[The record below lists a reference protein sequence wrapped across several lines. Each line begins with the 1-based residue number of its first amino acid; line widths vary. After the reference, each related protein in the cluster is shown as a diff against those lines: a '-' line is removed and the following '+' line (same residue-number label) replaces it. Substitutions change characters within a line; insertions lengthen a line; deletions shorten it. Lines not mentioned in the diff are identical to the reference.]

1 MGSAGTATPP
11 IPGRVFTSVAL
22 RCHPRFM
29 TTTTHIS
36 PVTRTHI
43 WRELA
48 QQLRVDSIRAT
59 AVTNSGHPTS
69 SMSAADLIAV
79 LAEKY
84 FRYDFAHPDHPNND
98 HLIFSKGHAS
108 PLLYAL
114 YAAAGAISD
123 EELLS
128 TRRFGSSLEGH
139 PSPSLPWVDIATGS
153 LGFGLPVGVGIAL
166 AAKTVDPRPYRVWIL
181 VGDSEMAEGSV
192 WEAFEHASYWKL
204 DNLTVVLDVNRL
216 GQSGETMHGWDID
229 SYVSRARSF
238 GWAAFAVDGH
248 DVEAIDAAYADAVG
262 TAGRPA
268 VIVAR
273 TLKGKGVAEVEDKP
287 GWHGKVLPDTEAAI
301 AELGG
306 RRDIRIEISPPPLDP
321 PARAHRIAR
330 PALPAYASGSKK
342 ATRRA
347 YGEAL
352 AALGTARD
360 DVVAKDGEVSN
371 STFSGLFAE
380 AHPERFLE
388 MFVAEQQM
396 VAAAVGFD
404 VRGLKPFA
412 SAFAAFFSRAYDFI
426 RMAAISRASLRIAG
440 SHAGVVTGEDG
451 PSQMALEDIA
461 MFRAVHDS
469 TVLYPSDANQTAK
482 LVALAAD
489 NPGITYLRTT
499 RADTRVIYPPDTPF
513 RIGGSWLL
521 HASPYDRVTIAAAGI
536 TLHEAIEARRRLAEE
551 GIGVRI
557 LDVYS
562 IKPIDRGA
570 LLESVRATNGLL
582 VTVEDHWPEG
592 GLGDAVLAALAN
604 SGLPLHAVTLA
615 VRDMPGSG
623 QPEELLHAAGID
635 ADAIVDAVQSLLRP
649 TPTL

>member
-1 MGSAGTATPP
+1 MA
-11 IPGRVFTSVAL
+11 
-22 RCHPRFM
+22 
-29 TTTTHIS
+29 TTTNTS
-36 PVTRTHI
+36 PRTSADF

-59 AVTNSGHPTS
+59 AVSNSGHPTS
-69 SMSAADLIAV
+69 SMSAADLMAV

-84 FRYDFAHPDHPNND
+84 LRYDFELPDHPNND

-123 EELLS
+123 EELL
-128 TRRFGSSLEGH
+128 TLRRIGSRLEGH
-139 PSPSLPWVDIATGS
+139 PSPALPWVDVATGS

-166 AAKTVDPRPYRVWIL
+166 AAKTVDPRPYRVWVL

-192 WEAFEHASYWKL
+192 WEAFEHASYWRL

-216 GQSGETMHGWDID
+216 GQSGETMHGSHVM
-229 SYVSRARSF
+229 SYADRARSF
-238 GWAAFAVDGH
+238 GWEAFVIDGH
-248 DVEAIDAAYADAVG
+248 DFDSIDEAYAEAI
-262 TAGRPA
+262 TTSGRPS
-268 VIVAR
+268 VVVAR
-273 TLKGKGVAEVEDKP
+273 TRKGKGVAAVEDQP
-287 GWHGKVLPDTEAAI
+287 GWHGKVLPDSEAAI

-306 RRDIRIEISPPPLDP
+306 RRAIRIGIAP
-321 PARAHRIAR
+321 PAPAAAR
-330 PALPAYASGSKK
+330 TYVTEQPALPVYEVGTAK

-352 AALGTARD
+352 TALGATRD
-360 DVVAKDGEVSN
+360 DVVAMDGEVSN
-371 STFSGLFAE
+371 STFSALFAG
-380 AHPERFLE
+380 AHPDRFFE

-396 VAAAVGFD
+396 IAAAIGFN
-404 VRGLKPFA
+404 VRGLTPFA

-426 RMAAISRASLRIAG
+426 RMAAISRASIRIVG

-461 MFRAVHDS
+461 MFRAVHGS

-489 NPGITYLRTT
+489 NRGITYLRMT
-499 RADTRVIYPPDTPF
+499 RADTEVIYPAQTEF
-513 RIGGSWLL
+513 QIGGSRLL
-521 HASPYDRVTIAAAGI
+521 QASPHDHVTIAAAGI
-536 TLHEAIEARRRLAEE
+536 TVHEALKATHRLADA
-551 GIGVRI
+551 GIRARV

-562 IKPIDRGA
+562 IKPIDRRA
-570 LLESVRATNGLL
+570 LIESVRATQGRL

-592 GLGDAVLAALAN
+592 GLGDAVLAALAD
-604 SGLPLHAVTLA
+604 SGLSLQTLKLA
-615 VRDMPGSG
+615 VGDLPGSG
-623 QPEELLHAAGID
+623 QPAELLHAAGID
-635 ADAIVDAVQSLLRP
+635 ADAIVAAVRSLLP
-649 TPTL
+649 PVLSK

>member
-1 MGSAGTATPP
+1 
-11 IPGRVFTSVAL
+11 
-22 RCHPRFM
+22 M
-29 TTTTHIS
+29 TTKTHIPS
-36 PVTRTHI
+36 LTRTEL

-59 AVTNSGHPTS
+59 AVSGSGHPTS

-84 FRYDFAHPDHPNND
+84 LRYDFEYPDHPNND

-114 YAAAGAISD
+114 YAAGGAISE

-128 TRRFGSSLEGH
+128 LRRFGSRLEGH
-139 PSPSLPWVDIATGS
+139 PSPALPWVDVATGS
-153 LGFGLPVGVGIAL
+153 LGFGLPVGVGVAL
-166 AAKTVDPRPYRVWIL
+166 AAKTVDPRPYRVWVL
-181 VGDSEMAEGSV
+181 LGDSEMAEGSV
-192 WEAFEHASYWKL
+192 WEAFEHASHWQL

-216 GQSGETMHGWDID
+216 GQSGETMHGWNAI
-229 SYVSRARSF
+229 SYADRARSF
-238 GWAAFAVDGH
+238 GWEAFVIDGH
-248 DVEAIDAAYADAVG
+248 DVDAIDAAYAEA
-262 TAGRPA
+262 TATNGRPT
-268 VIVAR
+268 VVVAR
-273 TLKGKGVAEVEDKP
+273 TKKGKGVAAVENKP
-287 GWHGKVLPDTEAAI
+287 GWHGKVLDDPEAAI

-306 RRDIRIEISPPPLDP
+306 QRAIRIEIAPPPDDP
-321 PARAHRIAR
+321 PPRGYAVEE
-330 PALPAYASGSKK
+330 PALPAYEVGTKT

-352 AALGTARD
+352 AALGDTRK
-360 DVVAKDGEVSN
+360 DVVAMDGEVSN
-371 STFSGLFAE
+371 STFSGLFAD
-380 AHPERFLE
+380 AHPDRFFE

-396 VAAAVGFD
+396 IAAAVGFD

-412 SAFAAFFSRAYDFI
+412 SAFAAFFSRTYDFI
-426 RMAAISRASLRIAG
+426 RMAAISRASLRVAG
-440 SHAGVVTGEDG
+440 SHAGVATGEDG

-461 MFRAVHDS
+461 MFRAVHGS

-489 NPGITYLRTT
+489 NPGITYLRAT
-499 RADTRVIYPPDTPF
+499 RADTRVIYPPHAPF

-521 HASPYDRVTIAAAGI
+521 RATPRDRVTIAAAGI
-536 TLHEAIEARRRLAEE
+536 TVHEAIEAARRLAVE

-562 IKPIDRGA
+562 IKPIDRAA
-570 LLESVRATNGLL
+570 LLASVRATNGRL

-592 GLGDAVLAALAN
+592 GLGDAVLAALAD
-604 SGLPLHAVTLA
+604 SGLPLHAVNLA
-615 VRDMPGSG
+615 VRDIPGSG
-623 QPEELLHAAGID
+623 QPAELLHAARID
-635 ADAIVDAVQSLLRP
+635 ADAIVDAVHSLLAAEPARKAA
-649 TPTL
+649 

>member
-1 MGSAGTATPP
+1 MTITAHTPP
-11 IPGRVFTSVAL
+11 LA
-22 RCHPRFM
+22 
-29 TTTTHIS
+29 
-36 PVTRTHI
+36 RTEL

-59 AVTNSGHPTS
+59 AVSGSGHPTS
-69 SMSAADLIAV
+69 AMSAADLIAV

-84 FRYDFAHPDHPNND
+84 LRYDFERPDHPNND

-123 EELLS
+123 EELL
-128 TRRFGSSLEGH
+128 TLRRLGSRLEGH
-139 PSPSLPWVDIATGS
+139 PSPALPWVDVATGS

-166 AAKTVDPRPYRVWIL
+166 AAKTVDPRPYRVWVL

-192 WEAFEHASYWKL
+192 WEAFEHAAYWRL
-204 DNLTVVLDVNRL
+204 ENLTVVLDVNRL
-216 GQSGETMHGWDID
+216 GQSGETMHGWNAE
-229 SYVSRARSF
+229 SYAERARSF
-238 GWAAFAVDGH
+238 GWEAFAIDGH
-248 DVEAIDAAYADAVG
+248 DLDSIDGAYAEAI
-262 TAGRPA
+262 TTSGRPT

-273 TLKGKGVAEVEDKP
+273 TRKGKGVAAVEDQP
-287 GWHGKVLPDTEAAI
+287 GWHGKVLDDPEAAI

-306 RRDIRIEISPPPLDP
+306 PRAIRIELAAPPDEP
-321 PARAHRIAR
+321 PRRSYEIDR
-330 PALPAYASGSKK
+330 PELPAYEVGTRT

-352 AALGTARD
+352 AALGAARD
-360 DVVAKDGEVSN
+360 DVVAMDGEVSN
-371 STFSGLFAE
+371 STFSGLFAD
-380 AHPERFLE
+380 AHPDRFFE

-396 VAAAVGFD
+396 IAAAVGFD

-440 SHAGVVTGEDG
+440 SHAGVATGEDG

-461 MFRAVHDS
+461 MFRAVHGS
-469 TVLYPSDANQTAK
+469 TVLYPSDANQTAT

-489 NPGITYLRTT
+489 NPGITYLRAT
-499 RADTRVIYPPDTPF
+499 RADTRVIYPAHAPF

-521 HASPYDRVTIAAAGI
+521 RATPHDRVTIAAAGI
-536 TLHEAIEARRRLAEE
+536 TVHEAIEAARRLAEE
-551 GIGVRI
+551 GIGVRV

-570 LLESVRATNGLL
+570 LRESVRATNGRL

-592 GLGDAVLAALAN
+592 GLGDAVLAALAD
-604 SGLPLHAVTLA
+604 SGLSVHAVKLA
-615 VRDMPGSG
+615 VRDLPDSG
-623 QPEELLHAAGID
+623 QPLELLNAAGID
-635 ADAIVDAVQSLLRP
+635 VNAIVDAVHSLLDSAP
-649 TPTL
+649 GSDDA